1 MPDRLADLI
10 ASTAYNGI
18 DFVEIASADQTGL
31 VVHFLNAVTVEG
43 TLTGTAPVHDH
54 RRRVSPDRAGASD
67 RRRRLGRWTTRDG
80 RCWRC
85 APPSAAISPATS

>member
-1 MPDRLADLI
+1 MPGRLADLI

-43 TLTGTAPVHDH
+43 TLTGTAPVQITGGGSVPAVPVLPAAAADW
-54 RRRVSPDRAGASD
+54 GAD
-67 RRRRLGRWTTRDG
+67 DQVFLAR
-80 RCWRC
+80 
-85 APPSAAISPATS
+85 